1 MHLCIIPVSTSKVP
15 SGVSIRN
22 STNVSVGTSYKAD
35 KYSDDDTWH
44 VFDKN
49 NNEEEMVW
57 IEENSNWTEMQQTCQ
72 AFDIADVNCTCEMYP
87 VLCSNQ
93 NKTAI
98 PVVFSCSNIT
108 DKIEGSVI
116 IISFF
121 GIIGDFLVTIVM
133 LKDKRNMEN
142 FKKLILM
149 LAFPNFALAFT
160 ETITAIP
167 KLWTCKWL
175 YTKGM
180 WKLFHG
186 LFCTSRMVS
195 IGLIV
200 IIALKRYWGILYPLK
215 RSFLKR
221 HI

>member
-1 MHLCIIPVSTSKVP
+1 M
-15 SGVSIRN
+15 RN
-22 STNVSVGTSYKAD
+22 STNVSVGTSYKAE

-57 IEENSNWTEMQQTCQ
+57 IEENSNLTEIQQICQ

-98 PVVFSCSNIT
+98 PAVFSCSDIT
-108 DKIEGSVI
+108 DKIKGSVI
-116 IISFF
+116 IIISFF
-121 GIIGDFLVTIVM
+121 RIIGNFLVIIVM
-133 LKDKRNMEN
+133 LKDKKNMGN

-149 LAFPNFALAFT
+149 LTFSNFAFAFT
-160 ETITAIP
+160 ETIAAIP
-167 KLWTCKWL
+167 KLWTRKWL

-180 WKLFHG
+180 CKLFHG
-186 LFCTSRMVS
+186 LFCTSGMVS
-195 IGLIV
+195 VGLKIPNGSIV
-200 IIALKRYWGILYPLK
+200 YTWVLLVFPFLLPASTTFALYFRI
-215 RSFLKR
+215 
-221 HI
+221 